1 MASKGKKL
9 RVSKVKRGNQKR
21 TKLSKQG
28 KLKTR
33 RHKAKPSKHTA
44 AKPVKQPEK
53 DGEVEKEEESD
64 HGEDMLKMV
73 DKEDLG
79 FLKNAITNRSYS
91 IFNRLHYKEN
101 LDENGVRKKRGRTKT
116 HEDDDKDDL
125 EKEYEEMIE
134 EPGFKKTKLLLP
146 IKTKDGVVRRQAKED
161 TIEDDHEESVLTDTK
176 EQEESDS
183 DMELVLADEQVG
195 NLDITKPVSMADLF
209 VCREEVLQR
218 CKFRIGVLSS
228 GLLENPQQKLANTL
242 VVLSST
248 AEDGEIEVRISVGN
262 LKTLLNMLGE
272 KNPEVWITVRK
283 LAAVSLLEVFKD
295 ILPSYHIKEI
305 AQPGVKFK
313 KTTLELQGFEREL
326 LRHYKS
332 YLQKMERIASIFQ
345 KKKRPNNDLPQQIEK
360 LGELAINCL
369 CDLLVAH
376 PYFNFS
382 KNLVQMLVPFLN
394 CRLPSVRQTCA
405 KCFKTVFREDK
416 RGQITLDIVRRINH
430 LVKSRSHSVHCE
442 VLSVFLVLRI
452 KDVNL
457 DKEKEDEI
465 KQKKFLTRKQKL
477 LQLSKRERKRS
488 KKLDELE
495 KELLETKAEENKK
508 SKGQSLTEITKFVFT
523 IYFRVLKS
531 APSSKLLSIT
541 LEGLAKFAHCI
552 NLDFYHD
559 LVEVLNRLVEEESL
573 GYRAQLHCVQTVFTI
588 LSGQGDV
595 LNIDPSRFYRHLYKN
610 LLHIRAGRNHGDLL
624 IVLQTLDTVL
634 IRRRRKISQQ
644 RVLAFTKRLATM
656 STQLLHNGALGCLA
670 LIKTVMQLNTSV
682 DILLDPD
689 STIGQGIY
697 FPELD
702 EPEYCNAN
710 STALWELLHLRRHY
724 HPTVRKFSENIL
736 KGVPSTGEGSLPPH
750 LSKLSADQL
759 FTEFDPSEVVFHPAI
774 PVPKNVPP
782 KARSH
787 KRIKFCNEEIG
798 DYVKQV
804 LAVKH
809 ETDLDFRLYSMCGAL
824 QKPLTVLRLPSA
836 RTVFNVRCLA
846 ETSYC
851 TMPAFCLPSAY
862 AVPALRP
869 MCSGLYG
876 AQVITD

>member
-33 RHKAKPSKHTA
+33 RHKAKPSMHTA

-161 TIEDDHEESVLTDTK
+161 TIEDDHEESALTDTK

-209 VCREEVLQR
+209 VCREE
-218 CKFRIGVLSS
+218 
-228 GLLENPQQKLANTL
+228 
-242 VVLSST
+242 
-248 AEDGEIEVRISVGN
+248 VGN

-710 STALWELLHLRRHY
+710 STALWELLPLRDASLHIRS
-724 HPTVRKFSENIL
+724 PGVFPLVSFEPGD
-736 KGVPSTGEGSLPPH
+736 KG
-750 LSKLSADQL
+750 SADQL

-809 ETDLDFRLYSMCGAL
+809 ETDLDFSADYIKQHKSSKYTRTHYRNKTAPSSKQWLGFGFTPDL
-824 QKPLTVLRLPSA
+824 VLTDEQL
-836 RTVFNVRCLA
+836 
-846 ETSYC
+846 
-851 TMPAFCLPSAY
+851 
-862 AVPALRP
+862 
-869 MCSGLYG
+869 
-876 AQVITD
+876 

>member
-28 KLKTR
+28 KLKTQ
-33 RHKAKPSKHTA
+33 RHKKAKPSKRSA

-53 DGEVEKEEESD
+53 DGQGEEEEESD

-73 DKEDLG
+73 DQEDLG

-91 IFNRLHYKEN
+91 IFNRLHYKDDVETDTP
-101 LDENGVRKKRGRTKT
+101 LKEEGGGVTSEHRRPQKKRGRSTT
-116 HEDDDKDDL
+116 HDYDDKDDL
-125 EKEYEEMIE
+125 EKEYEELID

-146 IKTKDGVVRRQAKED
+146 IKTKDGVVRRQTKED
-161 TIEDDHEESVLTDTK
+161 TKEDDHEEPALTDTK

-183 DMELVLADEQVG
+183 DMELVLADEKVG
-195 NLDITKPVSMADLF
+195 NLDITKPVSIADLF
-209 VCREEVLQR
+209 VCREEV
-218 CKFRIGVLSS
+218 
-228 GLLENPQQKLANTL
+228 
-242 VVLSST
+242 
-248 AEDGEIEVRISVGN
+248 GN
-262 LKTLLNMLGE
+262 LKTLLDMLGE

-313 KTTLELQGFEREL
+313 KTTLELQGFERQL

-332 YLQKMERIASIFQ
+332 YLQKMEKLASIFQ
-345 KKKRPNNDLPQQIEK
+345 KKRGHNNDLPQQIEK
-360 LGELAINCL
+360 LGELAVNCL
-369 CDLLVAH
+369 CDLLVVH

-382 KNLVQMLVPFLN
+382 KNLAQMLVPFLN
-394 CRLPSVRQTCA
+394 CRLPSIRQTCA

-442 VLSVFLVLRI
+442 VLGVFLVLRI

-508 SKGQSLTEITKFVFT
+508 SKGQNLTEITKVVFT

-531 APSSKLLSIT
+531 APSSKLLSVT

-552 NLDFYHD
+552 NLEFYHD

-573 GYRAQLHCVQTVFTI
+573 GHRAQLHCVQTVFTI

-595 LNIDPSRFYRHLYKN
+595 VNIDPSRFYRHLYKN

-634 IRRRRKISQQ
+634 IRRRKKISQQ

-670 LIKTVMQLNTSV
+670 LIKTVMQLNKSV

-689 STIGQGIY
+689 SSIGQGIY

-710 STALWELLHLRRHY
+710 STALWELLPLRRHY

-787 KRIKFCNEEIG
+787 KRINFCNQEIG

-809 ETDLDFRLYSMCGAL
+809 EADLDFSADYI
-824 QKPLTVLRLPSA
+824 KVENVL
-836 RTVFNVRCLA
+836 
-846 ETSYC
+846 
-851 TMPAFCLPSAY
+851 
-862 AVPALRP
+862 
-869 MCSGLYG
+869 
-876 AQVITD
+876 

>member
-1 MASKGKKL
+1 MAAKGKKL

-33 RHKAKPSKHTA
+33 RHKKAKPSKHTA
-44 AKPVKQPEK
+44 AKPVKQHEK
-53 DGEVEKEEESD
+53 DGEVEEAEESD

-79 FLKNAITNRSYS
+79 FLKSAIANRSYS
-91 IFNRLHYKEN
+91 IFNRLHYRENVEGKHLEKMYLHLCGDRVRNNLGKPTSERVVPNQGSNTDLSVINSSSSYDSDALDQGN

-161 TIEDDHEESVLTDTK
+161 TKEDDYEESALTDTK
-176 EQEESDS
+176 EQEESDDS

-209 VCREEVLQR
+209 VCREE
-218 CKFRIGVLSS
+218 
-228 GLLENPQQKLANTL
+228 
-242 VVLSST
+242 
-248 AEDGEIEVRISVGN
+248 VGN

-332 YLQKMERIASIFQ
+332 YLQKMERLASIFQ
-345 KKKRPNNDLPQQIEK
+345 KKKGHNNDLPQQIEK

-394 CRLPSVRQTCA
+394 CRLPSIRQTCA
-405 KCFKTVFREDK
+405 KCFKTVFRGDK

-442 VLSVFLVLRI
+442 VLSIFLVLRI

-710 STALWELLHLRRHY
+710 STAL
-724 HPTVRKFSENIL
+724 
-736 KGVPSTGEGSLPPH
+736 
-750 LSKLSADQL
+750 SADQL

-809 ETDLDFRLYSMCGAL
+809 ETDLDFSADYI
-824 QKPLTVLRLPSA
+824 KIENVL
-836 RTVFNVRCLA
+836 
-846 ETSYC
+846 
-851 TMPAFCLPSAY
+851 
-862 AVPALRP
+862 
-869 MCSGLYG
+869 
-876 AQVITD
+876 

>member
-1 MASKGKKL
+1 MVEFRGSEPAFAWRESGKPFRKNHFPVHSIEIRTSISPSSAIELNTTSALANYATEAGPPHNKMGRICKGKKL

-28 KLKTR
+28 KLKTQ
-33 RHKAKPSKHTA
+33 RHKKAKPSKRSV

-53 DGEVEKEEESD
+53 DGEGEEEEESD
-64 HGEDMLKMV
+64 NGEDMLKMV
-73 DKEDLG
+73 DQEDLG

-101 LDENGVRKKRGRTKT
+101 VDENGVQKKRGRTTT

-125 EKEYEEMIE
+125 EKEYEEMID

-146 IKTKDGVVRRQAKED
+146 IKTKDGVVRRQTKED
-161 TIEDDHEESVLTDTK
+161 TKEPALTDAK

-183 DMELVLADEQVG
+183 DMELVLADEKVG
-195 NLDITKPVSMADLF
+195 NLDITKPVSIADLF

-218 CKFRIGVLSS
+218 CKFRIV
-228 GLLENPQQKLANTL
+228 
-242 VVLSST
+242 
-248 AEDGEIEVRISVGN
+248 
-262 LKTLLNMLGE
+262 
-272 KNPEVWITVRK
+272 
-283 LAAVSLLEVFKD
+283 
-295 ILPSYHIKEI
+295 
-305 AQPGVKFK
+305 K
-313 KTTLELQGFEREL
+313 KTTLELQGFERQL

-332 YLQKMERIASIFQ
+332 YLQKMEKLASIFQ
-345 KKKRPNNDLPQQIEK
+345 KKRGHNNDLPQQIEK

-369 CDLLVAH
+369 CDLLVVH

-382 KNLVQMLVPFLN
+382 KNLAQMLVPFLN

-508 SKGQSLTEITKFVFT
+508 SKGQNLTEITKVVFT

-531 APSSKLLSIT
+531 APSSKLLSVT

-552 NLDFYHD
+552 NLEFYHD

-595 LNIDPSRFYRHLYKN
+595 VNIDPSRFYRHLYKN

-656 STQLLHNGALGCLA
+656 CTQLLHNGALGCLA
-670 LIKTVMQLNTSV
+670 LIKTVMQLNKSV

-689 STIGQGIY
+689 SSIGQGIY

-710 STALWELLHLRRHY
+710 STALWELLPLRRHY

-774 PVPKNVPP
+774 PVPKNVTP

-787 KRIKFCNEEIG
+787 KRINFCNKEIG

-809 ETDLDFRLYSMCGAL
+809 EADLDFSADYIKVENHKSTRYTRTYYRNKTA
-824 QKPLTVLRLPSA
+824 PSKQWLGFGF
-836 RTVFNVRCLA
+836 TLDLVSTEMNDS
-846 ETSYC
+846 ESYQ
-851 TMPAFCLPSAY
+851 TH
-862 AVPALRP
+862 
-869 MCSGLYG
+869 
-876 AQVITD
+876 